1 MNVIV
6 ITGRLG
12 KDPDM
17 RYSPEG
23 NAWATVSVAEGGD
36 KPNWFEV
43 KCFGKTAEV
52 LQSYGAKGRKVA
64 IHGRM
69 RQESYEK
76 DGETRKVWRLIADR
90 IEFLDSRKND
100 SEEPEGEADPPD

>member
-1 MNVIV
+1 
-6 ITGRLG
+6 
-12 KDPDM
+12 
-17 RYSPEG
+17 
-23 NAWATVSVAEGGD
+23 
-36 KPNWFEV
+36 
-43 KCFGKTAEV
+43 
-52 LQSYGAKGRKVA
+52 
-64 IHGRM
+64 M